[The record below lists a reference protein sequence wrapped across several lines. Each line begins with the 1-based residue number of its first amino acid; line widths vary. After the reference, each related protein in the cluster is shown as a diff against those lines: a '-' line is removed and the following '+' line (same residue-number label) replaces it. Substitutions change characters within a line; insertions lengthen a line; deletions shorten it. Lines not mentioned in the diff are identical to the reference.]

1 MSPRR
6 VALAVVLP
14 ALLAAASLAALAE
27 DKDTLPDLRRRLL
40 EANTEDRIGYALDRL
55 TANIGVAGFYAD
67 HGAFGDW
74 LGTLPDGR
82 DTHPLVRLRRGWAY
96 VRAKRGKEALPH
108 LEAAL
113 ANDPGDGLTRTYL
126 GEALRQEKR
135 FLEAA
140 DMLAKAV
147 ECGAQGR
154 HLEESFRETVFGL
167 KRARI
172 SGHADDLPEYVKA
185 IEVWLRVKPDP
196 MWRHTAAKLLLEDYA
211 TFEKPDRERGK
222 LWAETAGRHALLSF
236 RTATGPIE
244 NQDVLAYD
252 AAVALAELDGERGGR
267 TDRFD
272 LLAWAL
278 KFGRLPG
285 DGGHKR
291 PQVLTWLAEAAAEEE
306 RYELAFRLAQQRL
319 AISDSPQVRRLLMTL
334 PPDLEVE
341 E

>member
-1 MSPRR
+1 MSVPRATLLLL
-6 VALAVVLP
+6 VP
-14 ALLAAASLAALAE
+14 ALLLAATLTALAE
-27 DKDTLPDLRRRLL
+27 AETLPVLRRKLL
-40 EANTEDRIGYALDRL
+40 EAGTEQQVGYALDKL
-55 TANIGVAGFYAD
+55 TAKIGKDGFYAD
-67 HGAFGDW
+67 HAAFGDW
-74 LGTLPDGR
+74 LGTLPDGK
-82 DTHPLVRLRRGWAY
+82 DAHPIVRLRRGWAY
-96 VRAKRGKEALPH
+96 VRAKRGEEAIPH

-113 ANDPGDGLTRTYL
+113 QNDPGDGLVRAYL
-126 GEALRQEKR
+126 GEALRQVKR
-135 FLEAA
+135 YTEAA
-140 DMLAKAV
+140 AMLAKAV
-147 ECGAQGR
+147 ECGERGQ
-154 HLEESFRETVFGL
+154 HVEESFRETIFAL
-167 KRARI
+167 KASKI
-172 SGHADDLPEYVKA
+172 SGHAEDLPEYVTA
-185 IEVWLRVKPDP
+185 IQVWLQVKPDP
-196 MWRHTAAKLLLEDYA
+196 MWHHTLARLLLQDYA